1 MVVNACGNVLTFR
14 QVHETGFFSVI
25 GTGLTE
31 EEVQR
36 QYNIGQA
43 FFDLPAEEKDL
54 PQYKCDFTVGNY
66 FGYRAVSMPILGELD
81 DGAS

>member
-1 MVVNACGNVLTFR
+1 M
-14 QVHETGFFSVI
+14 

-43 FFDLPAEEKDL
+43 FFDLPAEEKGRAE
-54 PQYKCDFTVGNY
+54 YRCDFTVGNY
-66 FGYRAVSMPILGELD
+66 FGYRAVCPVSYLV
-81 DGAS
+81 

>member
-1 MVVNACGNVLTFR
+1 MY
-14 QVHETGFFSVI
+14 ETGFFSVI

-31 EEVQR
+31 DEVQR

-43 FFDLPAEEKDL
+43 FFDLPIEEKDQ

-66 FGYRAVSMPILGELD
+66 FGYRAVSITFT
-81 DGAS
+81 